1 MEQLEQLVA
10 QAKNGDNQA
19 FSKLYDYSYDTV
31 YGECLKN
38 LHNALDAEDV
48 TQESYVLIFRRLDQ
62 LQDPSKFLGWS
73 RRIAHNASVDYI
85 QHHQRKA
92 GKDDYKPPVTT
103 DEYEGMD
110 EIAGEDTERSPE
122 EQAEQKMLQ
131 ELLQQA
137 MDNISPERATS
148 LALYQQGHSYQ
159 EISEILRIPV
169 GTVKSHVYYAKQA
182 LRKEIEKIE
191 RREGVQIHGFT
202 LIPLASGGVK
212 VELKPAGQ
220 PQGNSFIQ
228 AETTTASSSAS
239 AMKEEIG
246 KKVLHTAGKAGAAQS
261 ALWPKLVAIGVA
273 ILVIAGGIALAVH
286 QASRNNFATRTAA
299 GTGTAVTQTVSASE
313 NGAGQPSRSSTT
325 LNASRRAAQNNT
337 GARQRAVSQET
348 TAPVTRVQQTVPATT
363 ETPTR
368 EIYTF

>member
-1 MEQLEQLVA
+1 MKELEQLVTKA
-10 QAKNGDNQA
+10 QGGDEQA
-19 FSKLYDYSYDTV
+19 FAQLYEISYDTV
-31 YGECLKN
+31 HGECLKN

-48 TQESYVLIFRRLDQ
+48 TQESYVLIFRRLNQ

-92 GKDDYKPPVTT
+92 GRDDYKPPVTS
-103 DEYEGMD
+103 DEYQGMD
-110 EIAGEDTERSPE
+110 EIAGEDTELSPE
-122 EQAEQKMLQ
+122 EQAEQKMIQ
-131 ELLQQA
+131 ELLQTA

-202 LIPLASGGVK
+202 LVPLAAGGVK
-212 VELKPAGQ
+212 VEMKPAGQ
-220 PQGNSFIQ
+220 PKGNGFIS
-228 AETTTASSSAS
+228 AETAVSSSES

-246 KKVLHTAGKAGAAQS
+246 KKVLRTAGKAGTART
-261 ALWPKLVAIGVA
+261 ALWAKILAVGIAV
-273 ILVIAGGIALAVH
+273 LVIAGGIVLAVNR
-286 QASRNNFATRTAA
+286 ASKTNFATQTKTGKAGSQSVSVQAEGSAA
-299 GTGTAVTQTVSASE
+299 REPITTVRNNTRPSA
-313 NGAGQPSRSSTT
+313 
-325 LNASRRAAQNNT
+325 RRQNNT
-337 GARQRAVSQET
+337 GARQNAVPQET
-348 TAPVTRVQQTVPATT
+348 TAAATRPSQTTPQTT
-363 ETPTR
+363 DSPTR